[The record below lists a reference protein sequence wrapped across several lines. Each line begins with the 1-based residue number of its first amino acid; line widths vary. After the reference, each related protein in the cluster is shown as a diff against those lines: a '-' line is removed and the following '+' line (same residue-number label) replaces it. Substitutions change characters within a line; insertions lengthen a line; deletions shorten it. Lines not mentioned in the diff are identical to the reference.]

1 MTAPVGATHRWLDAM
16 VLRFGSAGTSGHE
29 YVPCDRPRRAPG
41 QPGKAQEGLGH
52 ADSLRSGAPAKV
64 AGGISHPEE
73 IMPEL
78 QEVLPKY
85 LQVANYYRDLIAS
98 GVLAAGDEIP
108 SERQLSIEWG
118 ISRPTATRA
127 LGALRTQGLVESRQG
142 SGTYVRERV
151 QLHRRVRDRYLRS
164 RESGRIYAP
173 GERAEIVAV
182 LPDWIADEFGVPSG
196 SQGIRRHR
204 ITYTDESPSEVSTSW
219 FPGELA
225 EAAPKLL
232 RTGRIR
238 AGMLAYVEQATGRA
252 ASYARDQLCARL
264 ATAPE
269 RAELDLS
276 GRAAAVLVVHHVV
289 FDVNDRPLEC
299 VEAVYPPDRR
309 TFEQQYS
316 VQP

>member
-1 MTAPVGATHRWLDAM
+1 M
-16 VLRFGSAGTSGHE
+16 
-29 YVPCDRPRRAPG
+29 
-41 QPGKAQEGLGH
+41 
-52 ADSLRSGAPAKV
+52 

-108 SERQLSIEWG
+108 SERQLAIEWG

-151 QLHRRVRDRYLRS
+151 QLHRRARDRYLRS

-173 GERAEIVAV
+173 GERAEIVAAESAT
-182 LPDWIADEFGVPSG
+182 LPDWVAELFDVPAG
-196 SQGIRRHR
+196 EQGIRRHR
-204 ITYTDESPSEVSTSW
+204 VTFSDESPAEVSTSW
-219 FPGELA
+219 FPVALA
-225 EAAPKLL
+225 ESAPRLL
-232 RTGRIR
+232 RPDRIR
-238 AGMLAYVEQATGRA
+238 AGTLAYVEQTSGRA
-252 ASYARDQLCARL
+252 AAYARDQLSARL
-264 ATAPE
+264 ATSAE
-269 RAELDLS
+269 RTELELP

-289 FDVNDRPLEC
+289 FDVNDRALEC

>member
-1 MTAPVGATHRWLDAM
+1 
-16 VLRFGSAGTSGHE
+16 
-29 YVPCDRPRRAPG
+29 
-41 QPGKAQEGLGH
+41 
-52 ADSLRSGAPAKV
+52 
-64 AGGISHPEE
+64 
-73 IMPEL
+73 MPEL

-98 GVLAAGDEIP
+98 GVLSAGDEIP
-108 SERQLSIEWG
+108 SERQLAIDWG

-151 QLHRRVRDRYLRS
+151 QLHRRARDRYLRS

-173 GERAEIVAV
+173 GERAEIVAAEV
-182 LPDWIADEFGVPSG
+182 AMLPDWIADELGVARG
-196 SQGIRRHR
+196 GEGIRRHR

-219 FPGELA
+219 FTGELA
-225 EAAPKLL
+225 DTAPKLL
-232 RTGRIR
+232 HRARIR
-238 AGMLAYVEQATGRA
+238 AGTLAYVEQATGRVA
-252 ASYARDQLCARL
+252 RYARDQLAARL
-264 ATAPE
+264 ATASE
-269 RAELDLS
+269 RKELDLT

-289 FDVNDRPLEC
+289 FDASDRPLEC

>member
-1 MTAPVGATHRWLDAM
+1 
-16 VLRFGSAGTSGHE
+16 
-29 YVPCDRPRRAPG
+29 
-41 QPGKAQEGLGH
+41 
-52 ADSLRSGAPAKV
+52 
-64 AGGISHPEE
+64 
-73 IMPEL
+73 MPEL

-108 SERQLSIEWG
+108 SERQLAIDWG

-151 QLHRRVRDRYLRS
+151 QLHRRARDRYLRS

-173 GERAEIVAV
+173 GERAEIVAAELAV
-182 LPDWIADEFGVPSG
+182 LPDWIADEFGVPRG
-196 SQGIRRHR
+196 GQGLRRHR
-204 ITYTDESPSEVSTSW
+204 ITYTDDAPSEVSTSW
-219 FPGELA
+219 FLGELA
-225 EAAPKLL
+225 EVAPKLL
-232 RTGRIR
+232 QTARIR
-238 AGMLAYVEQATGRA
+238 AGTLAYVEQATGRV
-252 ASYARDQLCARL
+252 ASYARDQLSARL

-269 RAELDLS
+269 RTELDLT
-276 GRAAAVLVVHHVV
+276 GRAVAVLVVHHVV
-289 FDVNDRPLEC
+289 FDSNDRPLEC